1 MADRCRG
8 HSEIT
13 GEPRTMF
20 TGVGPLPSF
29 RGYGLLRP
37 ELRAAATIFVARHV
51 GAAPNQ
57 ASWPVAVVVL
67 RYFAAVRLAQA

>member
-8 HSEIT
+8 HCEIT

-37 ELRAAATIFVARHV
+37 EPRAWMSLTGAEQV
-51 GAAPNQ
+51 GAASGVPTDRRG
-57 ASWPVAVVVL
+57 AAPLLYS
-67 RYFAAVRLAQA
+67 AAVLLG